1 MFNYETRTIK
11 ALLVLADLRIYG
23 SMTPTESTAHSGR
36 RADRPATETSGRE
49 RTGATDLRALQLV
62 TTARPF
68 FAEQLRA
75 LSRNGVDST
84 TLPVSGPSG
93 SRSVTHFL
101 RYYQKVLAR
110 TLRPGTAGDWD
121 VIHANFG
128 LVAPHAL
135 AQPVRPVVLSLWGS
149 DLMGKYGT
157 VSRWCARRCDAV
169 VVMSEEM
176 ADLVDVECHVIP
188 HGIDFERFAPRS
200 RREARAS
207 LGWKSDSRH
216 VLFPYA
222 PDREVKDYPRA
233 ERVVERAGD
242 RSDAPNAPIRLH
254 AVHGISHE
262 EVPTYMNAADA
273 MLMTS
278 RREGSP
284 NAIKEALACNLPIVA
299 TDVGDVGERLDGVYP
314 SYVCDTDEDLASALT
329 TVFDIDARSN
339 GRETVED
346 ASLERTGEQLRAVYE
361 SVGVGT

>member
-1 MFNYETRTIK
+1 
-11 ALLVLADLRIYG
+11 
-23 SMTPTESTAHSGR
+23 MTPTESTAHSGR

-101 RYYQKVLAR
+101 RYYQEVLAR

-169 VVMSEEM
+169 IVMSEEM

-188 HGIDFERFAPRS
+188 HGIDFERFAPR
-200 RREARAS
+200 
-207 LGWKSDSRH
+207 
-216 VLFPYA
+216 
-222 PDREVKDYPRA
+222 
-233 ERVVERAGD
+233 
-242 RSDAPNAPIRLH
+242 
-254 AVHGISHE
+254 
-262 EVPTYMNAADA
+262 
-273 MLMTS
+273 S